1 MAFIRPKPRQDNHIS
16 SQLSLRRKTMRS
28 NTSSRSEDRDPNNM
42 APRLEP
48 IPQPPKAPLVGN
60 LGDVDVKFPLDSMVN
75 LANKYG
81 PIFKL
86 NLPGLEMVVVSGW
99 DLVHE
104 VCDDSRFKKSIKGD
118 VEVSTCAH
126 LSRLFSITQSSN
138 LFPNPC
144 RN

>member
-1 MAFIRPKPRQDNHIS
+1 MSWK
-16 SQLSLRRKTMRS
+16 LSLRRKTMTS
-28 NTSSRSEDRDPNNM
+28 NNTSSSSEDRDPSNNNM

-60 LGDVDVKFPLDSMVN
+60 LGDVDVKLPLDSLVN
-75 LANKYG
+75 LADKYG

-118 VEVSTCAH
+118 VEVSAVPVPP
-126 LSRLFSITQSSN
+126 SITLVSYSTVQY
-138 LFPNPC
+138 
-144 RN
+144 